1 MPNYLNNQFKILISY
16 RDYHT
21 YFNIQDIKTYE
32 SDYLDEVV
40 FVDIIIYEKSPTEI
54 DMEWECED
62 TGEGGVEVYIN
73 IHSDIFTFIHT
84 HIYEDSSES
93 ESELDESD
101 DEDDEGY
108 ISD

>member
-21 YFNIQDIKTYE
+21 HFNIQDIKTYE
-32 SDYLDEVV
+32 RDYLDEVV

-62 TGEGGVEVYIN
+62 TGEGGIEVYIN

-93 ESELDESD
+93 ESELGESD

-108 ISD
+108 ESD